1 MVRRAIESP
10 PDKKRQ
16 ERLVLLEKS
25 DLLTAFAAGD
35 ETRMRVRQ
43 FGAVNWLGL
52 WTLYLREVR
61 RFLKVAMQTVIA
73 PVVTTLLFLAIFLLA
88 FAGQRGAVAGVPFV
102 QFLAP
107 GLIMMA
113 MIQNAFA
120 NTTSSLMI
128 AKIQGSMSDLLMP
141 PLSPAELV
149 WGFALG
155 GVTRGLICGVTVA
168 IAMIITVHA
177 SIADWRLVLFHGVA
191 ASLLLS
197 VLGILAALWAEKYD
211 HIAAVTNFLV
221 MPLSFLSGTFY
232 SIDRLPAALRFVA
245 DFNPFFYMIDGFRAG
260 FIAHADGSLA
270 IGIVMMIAI
279 NGILLAL
286 AHILFARGY
295 KLKA

>member
-1 MVRRAIESP
+1 M
-10 PDKKRQ
+10 
-16 ERLVLLEKS
+16 LLEKS
-25 DLLTAFAAGD
+25 DLLTAAARA
-35 ETRMRVRQ
+35 ESNLRVRQ

-61 RFLKVAMQTVIA
+61 RFLKVSMQTVIA

-88 FAGQRGAVAGVPFV
+88 FSSQRGAVNGIPFA

-128 AKIQGSMSDLLMP
+128 AKMQGSISDLLMP

-155 GVTRGLICGVTVA
+155 GVTRGLVCGLAVGVA
-168 IAMIITVHA
+168 MVLVVHVGIAH
-177 SIADWRLVLFHGVA
+177 WWLVLFHAVA

-197 VLGILAALWAEKYD
+197 LLGIIAALWADKFD
-211 HIAAVTNFLV
+211 HIAAVTNFIV
-221 MPLSFLSGTFY
+221 MPMSFLSGTFY
-232 SIDRLPAALRFVA
+232 SIDRLPSAFRFIA
-245 DFNPFFYMIDGFRAG
+245 NFNPFFYMIDGFRAG
-260 FIAHADGSLA
+260 FIGHADGSIA
-270 IGIVMMIAI
+270 VGIAVMIAI
-279 NGILLAL
+279 NLAL
-286 AHILFARGY
+286 LILTHILFARGY

>member
-1 MVRRAIESP
+1 
-10 PDKKRQ
+10 
-16 ERLVLLEKS
+16 
-25 DLLTAFAAGD
+25 
-35 ETRMRVRQ
+35 VRQ

-61 RFLKVAMQTVIA
+61 RFCKVLMQTVIA

-88 FAGQRGAVAGVPFV
+88 FAGQRGAIDGVPFA

-128 AKIQGSMSDLLMP
+128 AKIQGNICDVLMP

-155 GVTRGLICGVTVA
+155 GVTRGLLVGLAVGAT
-168 IAMIITVHA
+168 MILAVHIE
-177 SIADWRLVLFHGVA
+177 IADWRLVLFHAVA

-197 VLGILAALWAEKYD
+197 LLGILAALWAEKFD

-232 SIDRLPAALRFVA
+232 SINRLPPPFRLAADL
-245 DFNPFFYMIDGFRAG
+245 NPFFYMIDGFRAG
-260 FIAHADGSLA
+260 FIGHADGSIP
-270 IGIVMMIAI
+270 IGIAVMIII
-279 NGILLAL
+279 NVALLTL
-286 AHILFARGY
+286 THILFARGY

>member
-1 MVRRAIESP
+1 MTEVP
-10 PDKKRQ
+10 
-16 ERLVLLEKS
+16 VLLEKS
-25 DLLTAFAAGD
+25 DMLARSARAESAL
-35 ETRMRVRQ
+35 RVRQ

-61 RFLKVAMQTVIA
+61 RFLKVIMQTVIA

-88 FAGQRGAVAGVPFV
+88 FAGQRGAIDGVPFAA
-102 QFLAP
+102 FLAP

-113 MIQNAFA
+113 IIQNAFA

-128 AKIQGSMSDLLMP
+128 AKIQGSISDILMP

-155 GVTRGLICGVTVA
+155 GVTRGLLVGVSVG
-168 IAMIITVHA
+168 IAMVLVVHVEIA
-177 SIADWRLVLFHGVA
+177 SWGLVIFHAVA

-197 VLGILAALWAEKYD
+197 VLGILAALWAEKFD

-232 SIDRLPAALRFVA
+232 SIDRLPAAFRVA
-245 DFNPFFYMIDGFRAG
+245 ANLNPFFYMIDGFRAG
-260 FIAHADGSLA
+260 FIGHADSS
-270 IGIVMMIAI
+270 IGIGIAVMVAI
-279 NGILLAL
+279 NVVLLAL
-286 AHILFARGY
+286 THYLFARGY